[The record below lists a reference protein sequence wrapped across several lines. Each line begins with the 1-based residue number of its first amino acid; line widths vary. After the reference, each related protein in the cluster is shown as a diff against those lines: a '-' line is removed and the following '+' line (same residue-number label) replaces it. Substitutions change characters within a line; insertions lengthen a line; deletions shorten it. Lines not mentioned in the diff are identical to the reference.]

1 MCCMFIIYILKF
13 EDTRRAKGNPVPIPE
28 PGSGTVKKSGPRK
41 RVRRGNPKGP
51 GDAVVR
57 SKKSFLFCIS
67 VRVPWNPLAGRY
79 GLECEEHRSCSGVR
93 IFPSDLEN
101 PGEGHVEASR
111 WFVPIS
117 AAGLQGEEPLV
128 DRIMWDRGVSGLAR
142 KRVAADVPGLSEV
155 KYRCFGVG
163 YGSEFGP
170 VPWPPVAGCPLRPPF
185 NDPQP
190 GPSAGC

>member
-1 MCCMFIIYILKF
+1 MHTSQSILSP
-13 EDTRRAKGNPVPIPE
+13 RRKPMSMWCRFTTQARRVGVPPTSVLKLVHTHWAKGNPVPIPE

-51 GDAVVR
+51 GDAVGR
-57 SKKSFLFCIS
+57 SGKSFLFCMS

-79 GLECEEHRSCSGVR
+79 GLEREEHRSCRGVR

-111 WFVPIS
+111 QFVPIS

-128 DRIMWDRGVSGLAR
+128 DRIM
-142 KRVAADVPGLSEV
+142 
-155 KYRCFGVG
+155 
-163 YGSEFGP
+163 
-170 VPWPPVAGCPLRPPF
+170 
-185 NDPQP
+185 
-190 GPSAGC
+190 